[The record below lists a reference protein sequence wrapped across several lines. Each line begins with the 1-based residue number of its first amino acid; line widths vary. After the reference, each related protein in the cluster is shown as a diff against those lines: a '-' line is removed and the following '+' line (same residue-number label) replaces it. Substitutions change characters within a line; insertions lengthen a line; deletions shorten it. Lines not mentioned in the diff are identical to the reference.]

1 MSSWICVWYEP
12 RASGGSKFKNNP
24 GLLCYTPG
32 FLLWGVLYKFDVN
45 FSYFLL
51 SIRQLVR
58 RFLLYTW
65 GCILFSG
72 VLIAL
77 LHPSYIYM
85 QYNTYTII
93 YSIYIVIFYSYGISS
108 VIYIYTVYMGD
119 FYGFQ
124 TGLRTTGSRYLQPSM
139 SSSCTKRLG
148 KGRAVHLSSLSLE
161 DLWNHYI

>member
-1 MSSWICVWYEP
+1 MKQTVPISLDICQTVCIWKLTTPPAHCDLCKNICICILSIYSIYQYIQYIYIYMSSWICVWYEP

-32 FLLWGVLYKFDVN
+32 FLLWGVLYKFDGKAISHN
-45 FSYFLL
+45 FLL

-77 LHPSYIYM
+77 LHPSYILYI
-85 QYNTYTII
+85 YINTII
-93 YSIYIVIFYSYGISS
+93 YI
-108 VIYIYTVYMGD
+108 
-119 FYGFQ
+119 
-124 TGLRTTGSRYLQPSM
+124 
-139 SSSCTKRLG
+139 
-148 KGRAVHLSSLSLE
+148 
-161 DLWNHYI
+161 